1 MKKTFN
7 NLSLLYNLT
16 KDDNK
21 KFFFIYLILI
31 PLLCIISVILPLFAA
46 SQIVYINDTVFNQL
60 LYVSITV
67 LILSVVLNIIKY
79 ISDTTFNTYFKESIK
94 VLRIKVL
101 DNIKGKKKIKE
112 NEILEVIDELEI
124 VIPKMISSTLEIII
138 NIGLLLTILFINVVM
153 FIFLLAG
160 AALIF
165 EIKTMY
171 DEKDLVDPDKD
182 IKILK
187 LSINKYIKS
196 KSIKKSLKDKA
207 LNEIENNI
215 EDVNNIKF
223 DNEVKKNRFDLL
235 NNSIVNLLNFLLIIV
250 GIKLLKKNLIN
261 VASFITVFI
270 YKDRIFKMVDS
281 YIYLTSIS
289 EYFNESSDKL
299 ISIINK

>member
-7 NLSLLYNLT
+7 NLSVLYNLT

-67 LILSVVLNIIKY
+67 LILSIVLNIIKY

-138 NIGLLLTILFINVVM
+138 NIGLLLTILFINVIM

-187 LSINKYIKS
+187 LSINNYIKS

>member
-7 NLSLLYNLT
+7 NLSVLYNLT

-21 KFFFIYLILI
+21 KFFYIYLVLI
-31 PLLCIISVILPLFAA
+31 PLLCIISVILPLFAFC
-46 SQIVYINDTVFNQL
+46 QIVYINDTVFNQL

-67 LILSVVLNIIKY
+67 LILSIVLNIIKY

-138 NIGLLLTILFINVVM
+138 NIGLLLTILFINIVM

>member
-7 NLSLLYNLT
+7 NLSVLYNLT

-21 KFFFIYLILI
+21 KFFYIYLVLI

-67 LILSVVLNIIKY
+67 LILSIVLNIIKY

>member
-7 NLSLLYNLT
+7 NLSVLYNLT
-16 KDDNK
+16 KDNNK
-21 KFFFIYLILI
+21 KFFYIYLVLI

-67 LILSVVLNIIKY
+67 LILSIVLNTIKY

-94 VLRIKVL
+94 VLKIKVL
-101 DNIKGKKKIKE
+101 DNIKSNKKIKE
-112 NEILEVIDELEI
+112 NEILEDIDELEI

-153 FIFLLAG
+153 FVFLLAG

-171 DEKDLVDPDKD
+171 DEKDLTSTDKD
-182 IKILK
+182 TKILK

-196 KSIKKSLKDKA
+196 KTVKKSLKDKA

-223 DNEVKKNRFDLL
+223 DNEVKKNRFNLL
-235 NNSIVNLLNFLLIIV
+235 NSSIVNLLNFLLIIV

-281 YIYLTSIS
+281 YIYLTNIS

-299 ISIINK
+299 IKIINK

>member
-7 NLSLLYNLT
+7 NLSVLYNLT

-67 LILSVVLNIIKY
+67 LILSIVLNIIKY

-138 NIGLLLTILFINVVM
+138 NIGLLLTILFINVIM